1 MAGEQLR
8 AIEAVTYPLT
18 KDSDRQKIFSSYM
31 TIIDPKHN
39 EKQVESSMAKLDMLK
54 GKFGYKGKR

>member
-1 MAGEQLR
+1 M
-8 AIEAVTYPLT
+8 

-31 TIIDPKHN
+31 MIIDPKHE
-39 EKQVESSMAKLDMLK
+39 EKQIAASMAKLDALK